1 MAGKFEAPK
10 GKKGNIPE
18 YTEAKPGR
26 KDIAPKNLPEKA
38 AAEPAPAE
46 APMEFVPQI
55 SKVTPKKK
63 PNFLAIALIAVDIVL
78 VCAIG
83 FMGVKIA
90 GILRTR
96 PEGMHM
102 ALPNM
107 QDGHAE
113 EVTEATTAEP
123 PTEPEPERVVATAS
137 LAAVGDLLMHK
148 PVIQSGYNGA
158 ENTYDFSSIFKY
170 LAPTI
175 GSYDISVANLE
186 TTLAGSAKPYQGNPY
201 FNCPDQIVKDAQSAG
216 FDILLTAN
224 NHCFDT
230 GMDGYLR
237 TLEVTREA
245 GMDTIGTMAS
255 PDDPKYL
262 IKDINGIR
270 FGLICYTYEHPGSQ
284 PDFPSLNGLPM
295 YGGSYDMINSFD
307 PKKPERMYD
316 EIRDMMMQMKE
327 QGVEATVLFIHWGTE
342 MVLKTDKQQ
351 PIIAQGLANLG
362 IDVIIGG
369 HPHVVEP
376 MQLLENANDPAH
388 KTVCIYSLG
397 NAVSN
402 QRLGNLANMSTAHT
416 EDGALFTVT
425 FEKYSDGKV
434 YMLDTNVIPMWVNMR
449 TQGAR
454 EYNILPLDA
463 DKRDAWKAAFDLT
476 DTMLNTCDKSY
487 KRTMDIVGSGLEACR
502 EYLYEQK
509 EAREDYYYDLAFH
522 PEKFATAAPV
532 EIAVTDTTLP
542 ETAAAAATLPDAA

>member
-1 MAGKFEAPK
+1 MAGRFEAPK

-18 YTEAKPGR
+18 YTETKPGK
-26 KDIAPKNLPEKA
+26 KDIPSRKA
-38 AAEPAPAE
+38 APEQVPSPEPPRA
-46 APMEFVPQI
+46 FVPRI
-55 SKVTPKKK
+55 SKVKPKRK
-63 PNFLAIALIAVDIVL
+63 PNYLVACLIVLDIVL
-78 VCAIG
+78 VCALV
-83 FMGVKIA
+83 FMGAKIA
-90 GILRTR
+90 GILHAH
-96 PEGMHM
+96 PEEMHM
-102 ALPNM
+102 AFPNG
-107 QDGHAE
+107 QDSQAE
-113 EVTEATTAEP
+113 EVTEATTTEP
-123 PTEPEPERVVATAS
+123 PTEPEPEHVVATAS
-137 LAAVGDLLMHK
+137 LAAVGDLLMHE
-148 PVIQSGYNGA
+148 PVMKSGYNGA

-170 LAPTI
+170 LSPTI
-175 GSYDISVANLE
+175 GSYDYATANLE
-186 TTLAGSAKPYQGNPY
+186 TTLAGSGKPYKGYPN

-216 FDILLTAN
+216 FDMLLTAN

-230 GMDGYLR
+230 GIDGFLR
-237 TLEVTREA
+237 TLEVTKEA
-245 GMDTIGTMAS
+245 GIDTIGTMAT

-270 FGLICYTYEHPGSQ
+270 FGLMCYTYETTNGKGDIPA
-284 PDFPSLNGLPM
+284 LNGLPM
-295 YGGSYDMINSFD
+295 YGGSYDLINTFVPSA
-307 PKKPERMYD
+307 PEPMYD
-316 EIRDMMMQMKE
+316 EIRDYMLEMKE
-327 QGVEATVLFIHWGTE
+327 QGVEVTVLFIHWGTE
-342 MVLKTDKQQ
+342 YVLKTDKQQ

-402 QRLGNLANMSTAHT
+402 QRLGNISQISTAHT

-454 EYNILPLDA
+454 EYNIVPLDGE
-463 DKRDAWKAAFDLT
+463 KRDAWKAAFDLT
-476 DTMLNTCDKSY
+476 DTMMNTCDKSY

-509 EAREDYYYDLAFH
+509 EAREEYYYNLAFH
-522 PEKFATAAPV
+522 PEKFSTAAPV
-532 EIAVTDTTLP
+532 EITITDTTLP
-542 ETAAAAATLPDAA
+542 ETVTSETTLPDAA